1 MYEGGSLV
9 RIDDD
14 VIGNRGI
21 VENRQVGGCA
31 ARYSVT
37 RLNAGD
43 AAPTAIAGGVQQI
56 RYGKTLVE
64 THAFVQQVVQSQLA
78 EGVIVVVEREAV
90 QPHGQRHAT
99 AMHLADRRD
108 AVPER
113 KI

>member
-1 MYEGGSLV
+1 MQDGGPLV

-21 VENRQVGGCA
+21 VENRQVGGCP

-43 AAPTAIAGGVQQI
+43 AAATAIAGGVQQI
-56 RYGKTLVE
+56 RYGKALVE
-64 THAFVQQVVQSQLA
+64 THALVQQVVQSQLA
-78 EGVIVVVEREAV
+78 ESIVVVVEREAV

-99 AMHLADRRD
+99 
-108 AVPER
+108 
-113 KI
+113 